1 MRMLT
6 NPFVTG
12 AKASAVF
19 FRGARVSPLPP
30 ALPVATVP
38 ALGRRKRAPKQKAAR
53 RIPAAPL
60 SAGKLAMIY
69 HPPRTVHWGPDSS
82 LSSTPTPR
90 CLPKDPIPFAH
101 RRLSIAASR
110 CFVCE
115 APAMPGESCC
125 YGCKSD

>member
-38 ALGRRKRAPKQKAAR
+38 ALGRRKRARTETEGCETNTGGTVVGRQAR
-53 RIPAAPL
+53 DDLPPAADRAL
-60 SAGKLAMIY
+60 
-69 HPPRTVHWGPDSS
+69 GP
-82 LSSTPTPR
+82 
-90 CLPKDPIPFAH
+90 
-101 RRLSIAASR
+101 
-110 CFVCE
+110 
-115 APAMPGESCC
+115 
-125 YGCKSD
+125 